1 MPWSF
6 TAQQLQRAFCFYLFS
21 LGVSI
26 PVIFPHLNWKK
37 PQYVLFVL
45 VLWSCFSSWQWNS
58 AQKVSVWFNTIQSG
72 CEWQNSAKIC
82 SLWNCSVLT
91 HEQSCCFTK
100 TSHIILKTLS
110 PWSLFQ
116 WGGSPLWGH
125 ERVFQIN
132 FSYHTG
138 MDENLVT
145 LFALH
150 QIFVTSHP
158 GTHLKELVFLKVLL
172 FPLLWAWHRTGIG
185 LLLHC
190 QVYRQL
196 LQYCTDQCIK
206 HLYCKITLFSL
217 K

>member
-145 LFALH
+145 LCIAPNICYFTPWHSPEGISLSKGSIVSSALSMT
-150 QIFVTSHP
+150 QD
-158 GTHLKELVFLKVLL
+158 
-172 FPLLWAWHRTGIG
+172 WHWSPPA
-185 LLLHC
+185 LP
-190 QVYRQL
+190 
-196 LQYCTDQCIK
+196 
-206 HLYCKITLFSL
+206 SL
-217 K
+217 